1 MLDNDKKYAYVSI
14 VTSENYLVGL
24 ETMYLSLLQTGT
36 TVPLYTLL
44 PARLVRDNSE
54 TVKKLKDEGINI
66 IEYDQSVVIPQTL
79 VNNNNAQGDNR
90 FNYTFDKLLIFG
102 LTQFDKI
109 VFLDSDIYI
118 LQNLDHLF
126 EKPHMSAMIAGKSY
140 PGNED
145 WVDLTSGIMTLIPN
159 NELIQQLEET
169 IQIVIEKKGSCGDQ
183 DVLQEYYSE
192 WTKHPEL
199 DMGEKYGI
207 MAGYADYY
215 EKVLGYNYSG
225 DINNSKSVAIMHY
238 AGEKKPWM
246 QHWSFIS
253 VLKQEFVLGLYKITG
268 RRNTQC
274 VHLEYKHL
282 IRKAKRRIG
291 IAQ

>member
-1 MLDNDKKYAYVSI
+1 MLGRNNYAYVSI
-14 VTSENYLVGL
+14 VTSKNYLVGL
-24 ETMYLSLLQTGT
+24 ETMYLSLLKTGT
-36 TVPLYTLL
+36 KIPLYTLL
-44 PARLVRDNSE
+44 PTKLVKDNCGA
-54 TVKKLKDEGINI
+54 VQKLKDEGINI
-66 IEYDQSVVIPQTL
+66 VEYEQSVAIPNAL
-79 VNNNNAQGDNR
+79 VENNNANGDNR

-169 IQIVIEKKGSCGDQ
+169 IPIVIEKKGSCGDQ

>member
-1 MLDNDKKYAYVSI
+1 MSGHNKYAYVSI

-24 ETMYLSLLQTGT
+24 ESMYLSLRKTGT
-36 TVPLYTLL
+36 KIPLYTLL
-44 PARLVRDNSE
+44 PACLVKDHYK
-54 TVKKLKDEGINI
+54 TVEKLKNEGIYI
-66 IEYDQSVVIPQTL
+66 IEYNKSITIPTSL
-79 VNNNNAQGDNR
+79 KENNNAKGDNR

-126 EKPHMSAMIAGKSY
+126 EKPHMSAMIAGKSF

-145 WVDLTSGIMTLIPN
+145 WIDLTSGIMTLEPKDG
-159 NELIQQLEET
+159 LIQQLEAT
-169 IQIVIEKKGSCGDQ
+169 IPTVIEKKGSCGDQ

-199 DMGEKYGI
+199 NLGEKYGI

-215 EKVLGYNYSG
+215 EKVLGYNYSE
-225 DINNSKSVAIMHY
+225 DINDSKAVAIMHY

-246 QHWSFIS
+246 QHWSFLS
-253 VLKQEFVLGLYKITG
+253 VLKQEIELSLCKMTGL
-268 RRNTQC
+268 RNTKQI
-274 VHLEYKHL
+274 HLEYKHL
-282 IRKAKRRIG
+282 IRVAKRRIG
-291 IAQ
+291 VK